1 MSRRPSVTCAA
12 LIAAATIAPSAGA
25 QAPQPAPQPAA
36 GKAAI
41 SVAGG
46 LATKKMR
53 YFSRSQVAAVN
64 GTVTPYVPGQS
75 VTVHVLR
82 SGRTLARL
90 EAPVRAGRRGKGV
103 FGVRFKT
110 SRSPGFLRIVA
121 THGGTAE
128 QAEFRAPP
136 KRIQVVRWQAGAGS
150 RGTKVLLLQ
159 RTLRSLGFATPVTG
173 RYDGG
178 TARAVL
184 AFRKTNS
191 MPRTGFANV
200 AVYAKLLRRQG
211 AFRLRYPRA
220 GRHVEFD
227 WSRQVLVLA
236 RRGKPWRVYHSSSG
250 APATPT
256 VFGSFRFYRK
266 SPGTNAKG
274 MVHSSYFIRGYAI
287 HGYKSV
293 PNYPASHGCLRVPIP
308 NARDIFNNVA
318 LGERIFVYR

>member
-1 MSRRPSVTCAA
+1 MSRRLPVICAA
-12 LIAAATIAPSAGA
+12 LTAAAVIAPAAGA

-41 SVAGG
+41 AVSGG
-46 LATKKMR
+46 LATKKIR
-53 YFSRSQVAAVN
+53 YFSRNQVVAVE
-64 GTVTPYVPGQS
+64 GSVRPYVPGQ
-75 VTVHVLR
+75 VMRVHVLR
-82 SGRTLARL
+82 GKRTLARL
-90 EAPVRAGRRGKGV
+90 SAAVRPGRRGNGV
-103 FGVRFKT
+103 FSARFKT
-110 SRSPGFLRIVA
+110 PESAGFLRIVA
-121 THGGTAE
+121 KHEATAE
-128 QAEFRAPP
+128 QAAFRAPAR
-136 KRIQVVRWQAGAGS
+136 RIQVVRWQAGSGS
-150 RGTKVLLLQ
+150 HGTKVLLLQ
-159 RTLRSLGFATPVTG
+159 RTLRSLGFATPVSG
-173 RYDGG
+173 HYDGG

-191 MPRTGFANV
+191 MSRTGFADV
-200 AVYAKLLRRQG
+200 AVYAKVLRRQG

-236 RRGKPWRVYHSSSG
+236 RGGKPWRVYHSSSG

-287 HGYKSV
+287 HGYMSV